1 MKLVNERAADLKHDY
16 LTLENQLENV
26 VNEAISITSIADSSA
41 KLTRIGELNNLYLYL
56 ANGEHFTLPQRIY
69 THGRSS

>member
-26 VNEAISITSIADSSA
+26 VNEAIPMTSMADSSV
-41 KLTRIGELNNLYLYL
+41 KLTIIGELNNLYLYL
-56 ANGEHFTLPQRIY
+56 ANGKHFPLPQRICA
-69 THGRSS
+69 RSR